1 MGYEL
6 EKLKNQYGVGSE
18 SLSYGGAETPVPATD
33 DKSTTPQA
41 GGDGGGSQTPSS
53 YEEARK
59 QIDNQYSK
67 YYFTSYMKGR
77 GFNESEIA
85 DALKNEQAGYEA
97 NGNEGTWS
105 WGAKSYGRG
114 YNPYTGSNSANASA
128 FNKANADYRA
138 ALQKW
143 EADNPQDKWKAP
155 TPSTTPGTLNAAELA
170 KYKEDQRLYD
180 DYTRAYKERLLNTD
194 MYGPVQNRQILN
206 SPVYSGADPR
216 LAPNPQWTI
225 SNQERDQNST
235 LPNLVSKY
243 ALNPAPINIT
253 TPEQP
258 QPQAGGGGNSNLT
271 PEQRL
276 QLHRSA
282 YAARG
287 GYDRRAEG
295 GVIELHNKYS
305 HGGHVKTHYA
315 YGDLVDLSGT
325 DDEDTTDTGTDTV
338 SVAPSAYDALLAKYQ
353 DVDPEKLAA
362 ARADYRAK
370 QQAIIDQMA
379 EYAKT
384 QQAEQP
390 DKSEM
395 YFRLAQAF
403 LTPGKTGNFSE
414 GLANAGGVM
423 ADYQKE
429 LRAQQRA
436 DAAAQLQLGL
446 KQNELLANMSQEDL
460 QLLEKE
466 QAKTDAARQAIE
478 LAQIKAG
485 GTTSGMVPELA
496 KYQLYRQKLLDS
508 GVPADDIRIK
518 QLDDKIH
525 ILTTRA
531 PTASA
536 TNLYDAD
543 TVTMLAQR
551 VIAGDKTALT
561 GLGRS
566 QASMAA
572 VQKRVTELLKQSGVS
587 PEDIIKA
594 QQTLSQQQKVLTGFA
609 STAANTQGGQIA
621 AMNMLT
627 GHIGILE
634 QAASALNR
642 GDVAAFNRVKTMWEQ
657 ETNQPLPNNL
667 GLISQLV
674 GDELQKAAVGGA
686 GGVEE
691 RKDLKNKLYSG
702 GANYN
707 TIKEAAEYASHLAAQ
722 RVGVLKQQWN
732 AVKLP
737 EEDFNAYLTP
747 ATQAVLSRPAAPPA
761 RPAGVPATAG
771 YSPSQHKWFWKD
783 AQGKTQ
789 SAAAQ

>member
-271 PEQRL
+271 PEQ
-276 QLHRSA
+276 
-282 YAARG
+282 
-287 GYDRRAEG
+287 
-295 GVIELHNKYS
+295 
-305 HGGHVKTHYA
+305 
-315 YGDLVDLSGT
+315 LS
-325 DDEDTTDTGTDTV
+325 
-338 SVAPSAYDALLAKYQ
+338 L
-353 DVDPEKLAA
+353 
-362 ARADYRAK
+362 
-370 QQAIIDQMA
+370 
-379 EYAKT
+379 
-384 QQAEQP
+384 
-390 DKSEM
+390 
-395 YFRLAQAF
+395 
-403 LTPGKTGNFSE
+403 
-414 GLANAGGVM
+414 
-423 ADYQKE
+423 
-429 LRAQQRA
+429 
-436 DAAAQLQLGL
+436 
-446 KQNELLANMSQEDL
+446 
-460 QLLEKE
+460 
-466 QAKTDAARQAIE
+466 
-478 LAQIKAG
+478 
-485 GTTSGMVPELA
+485 
-496 KYQLYRQKLLDS
+496 
-508 GVPADDIRIK
+508 
-518 QLDDKIH
+518 IH
-525 ILTTRA
+525 I
-531 PTASA
+531 
-536 TNLYDAD
+536 
-543 TVTMLAQR
+543 
-551 VIAGDKTALT
+551 
-561 GLGRS
+561 
-566 QASMAA
+566 
-572 VQKRVTELLKQSGVS
+572 
-587 PEDIIKA
+587 
-594 QQTLSQQQKVLTGFA
+594 
-609 STAANTQGGQIA
+609 
-621 AMNMLT
+621 
-627 GHIGILE
+627 
-634 QAASALNR
+634 
-642 GDVAAFNRVKTMWEQ
+642 
-657 ETNQPLPNNL
+657 
-667 GLISQLV
+667 
-674 GDELQKAAVGGA
+674 
-686 GGVEE
+686 
-691 RKDLKNKLYSG
+691 
-702 GANYN
+702 
-707 TIKEAAEYASHLAAQ
+707 
-722 RVGVLKQQWN
+722 
-732 AVKLP
+732 
-737 EEDFNAYLTP
+737 
-747 ATQAVLSRPAAPPA
+747 
-761 RPAGVPATAG
+761 
-771 YSPSQHKWFWKD
+771 
-783 AQGKTQ
+783 
-789 SAAAQ
+789 